1 MKLKLKPI
9 HLFLILLGSLLLCGV
24 LGGVCTTFEG
34 MATGSYTGPAGDTVE
49 VEAPPGKESELDSI
63 GSGIVNQGESA
74 FGSLLSGVSSEFS
87 KVKKGVS
94 SIGSD
99 IEDEYSALT
108 KSADTPISPSVRDKP
123 IRRTAN
129 AVPSSLITRRPQE
142 IPYSQI
148 PAGNEDLYILKS
160 QIVPPVCPAC
170 PSITACPRTE
180 PPPPCPPCARC
191 PEPSFECKK
200 VPNYTST
207 NNQYLPRPVLSDF
220 SQFGM

>member
-1 MKLKLKPI
+1 MKLKPI
-9 HLFLILLGSLLLCGV
+9 HLFLILLGSLVLCGV
-24 LGGVCTTFEG
+24 LGGVCSTFEG
-34 MATGSYTGPAGDTVE
+34 MATGSYTGSAGDTVV
-49 VEAPPGKESELDSI
+49 VEAPPGKESELDSTQ
-63 GSGIVNQGESA
+63 SGIVNQGESA

-99 IEDEYSALT
+99 IEDDFRSLT
-108 KSADTPISPSVRDKP
+108 KSADTPISASVVNKP
-123 IRRTAN
+123 ISRMPN
-129 AVPSSLITRRPQE
+129 AVPTQRTQE

-170 PSITACPRTE
+170 PSITACPRAE

-200 VPNYTST
+200 VPNYTAT
-207 NNQYLPRPVLSDF
+207 NNQYLPRPVLADF

>member
-1 MKLKLKPI
+1 MKLKPI
-9 HLFLILLGSLLLCGV
+9 HLFLILLGSLVLCGV
-24 LGGVCTTFEG
+24 LGGVCSTFEG
-34 MATGSYTGPAGDTVE
+34 MATGSYTGSAGDTVV
-49 VEAPPGKESELDSI
+49 VEAPPGKESELDSTQ
-63 GSGIVNQGESA
+63 SGIVNQGESA

-99 IEDEYSALT
+99 IEDDFRSLT
-108 KSADTPISPSVRDKP
+108 KSADTPISASVVNKP
-123 IRRTAN
+123 ISRTAY
-129 AVPSSLITRRPQE
+129 AVPPQRTQE

-148 PAGNEDLYILKS
+148 PAGNKDLYILKS

-170 PSITACPRTE
+170 PSITACPRAE

-200 VPNYTST
+200 VPNYTVT
-207 NNQYLPRPVLSDF
+207 NNQYLPRPVLADF